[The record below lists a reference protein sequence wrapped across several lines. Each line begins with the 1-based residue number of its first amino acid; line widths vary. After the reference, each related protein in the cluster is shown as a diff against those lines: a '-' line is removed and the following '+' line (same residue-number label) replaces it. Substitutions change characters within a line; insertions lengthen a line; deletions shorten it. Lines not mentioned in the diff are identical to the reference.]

1 MAAIFP
7 LRILLVSSMI
17 IWSSYTKF
25 PLGLFPVCDAV
36 LELFPTSSKE
46 ALAAIKTSPGMPRS
60 SSQGSS
66 KSTHGAS
73 RSSRQN
79 SAKSNH
85 GMQRS
90 SSQGY
95 SKSNQ
100 GVSRSSRQN
109 SSKNNQGMPRSS
121 SQGSPKNKQGTSR
134 SSRQNSSKSL
144 GVSRSSR
151 QNSSKGNHGASRA
164 GRQNSSKG
172 NQDPHG
178 SGSSSRGKHD
188 MWTVRFARFFAVG
201 FTLMVA
207 LSFPGFSVVIGF
219 CSWIF
224 APSLM
229 VAIPIACYLR
239 LFPEVAS
246 GRPLWRRLHQA
257 AIIGGVSVSII
268 GTAMPFINAIRQEY

>member
-1 MAAIFP
+1 
-7 LRILLVSSMI
+7 MI

-66 KSTHGAS
+66 KSNHGVPRSSRQNSSKGYQGMARSSSQGTSRNSEGTS

-79 SAKSNH
+79 SSK
-85 GMQRS
+85 
-90 SSQGY
+90 GY
-95 SKSNQ
+95 Q

-109 SSKNNQGMPRSS
+109 SSKSNQ
-121 SQGSPKNKQGTSR
+121 
-134 SSRQNSSKSL
+134 
-144 GVSRSSR
+144 
-151 QNSSKGNHGASRA
+151 GASRSA
-164 GRQNSSKG
+164 RQNSSKG

-178 SGSSSRGKHD
+178 TCSSSRRKHNI
-188 MWTVRFARFFAVG
+188 WTVRFARFFAVG
-201 FTLMVA
+201 FTLLVA
-207 LSFPGFSVVIGF
+207 VTFPGFSVVIGF

-239 LFPEVAS
+239 LFPEVGS
-246 GRPLWRRLHQA
+246 GRPVWRRLHQA
-257 AIIGGVSVSII
+257 AIIGGISVSII
-268 GTAMPFINAIRQEY
+268 GTAMPFINAFLHQS

>member
-1 MAAIFP
+1 
-7 LRILLVSSMI
+7 
-17 IWSSYTKF
+17 
-25 PLGLFPVCDAV
+25 
-36 LELFPTSSKE
+36 
-46 ALAAIKTSPGMPRS
+46 
-60 SSQGSS
+60 
-66 KSTHGAS
+66 
-73 RSSRQN
+73 
-79 SAKSNH
+79 
-85 GMQRS
+85 
-90 SSQGY
+90 
-95 SKSNQ
+95 
-100 GVSRSSRQN
+100 
-109 SSKNNQGMPRSS
+109 
-121 SQGSPKNKQGTSR
+121 
-134 SSRQNSSKSL
+134 
-144 GVSRSSR
+144 
-151 QNSSKGNHGASRA
+151 
-164 GRQNSSKG
+164 
-172 NQDPHG
+172 
-178 SGSSSRGKHD
+178 